1 VHGVPSQVPASRSL
15 VLPGR
20 TTLETAWLSTLP
32 TASNDLTRSIPAIS
46 DSVHIARSLP
56 MACGQ

>member
-1 VHGVPSQVPASRSL
+1 MGWPSQVPASRSL

-32 TASNDLTRSIPAIS
+32 TTSNDLIRSIPAIS
-46 DSVHIARSLP
+46 DSVDIARSLP
-56 MACGQ
+56 VAGGQ